1 MDVKTGL
8 ECVISDIKSF
18 LLSAIKKDIR
28 HPVMTLVT
36 VKRNGYAAIQ
46 ETQGEPWFAVCYGT
60 L

>member
-28 HPVMTLVT
+28 HPVMTL
-36 VKRNGYAAIQ
+36 GSASM
-46 ETQGEPWFAVCYGT
+46 ELSYGHM
-60 L
+60 